1 MLKILLDIDRNPF
14 EIMKKDSH
22 FLGVA
27 IVAILED
34 TVKRDNNKEL
44 IYWNEENICRDFN
57 RDQRDNI
64 ADVFLPLLMQI
75 KESMLALKIESGI
88 DINTPWIKVRTL

>member
-1 MLKILLDIDRNPF
+1 MLI
-14 EIMKKDSH
+14 EIFWYYKKHFD

-27 IVAILED
+27 IAAILED

-64 ADVFLPLLMQI
+64 ADVFLPQLMQI
-75 KESMLALKIESGI
+75 KESMLALKKEAGI
-88 DINTPWIKVRTL
+88 DINVPWIKVRTLWD